1 MRAPLE
7 LTGPYAADL
16 ALALE
21 IADAVDV
28 LTLAGAQGVI
38 DVEMKPDDTPV
49 TAIDRAAERLVRER
63 LAASRPADAVVGE
76 EYGTT
81 GSGPRRW
88 VVDPID
94 GTKNFV
100 RRVPVWGTLIALI
113 DTDAEGKEV
122 CAVGVVS
129 APALGRRWYAAVGA
143 GAWTVTKIDGF
154 SREPR
159 AIGVSGVSELSQASL
174 SFSDLMYWDEVGSSE
189 GIVALQR
196 AVSRARGYGD
206 FWSYMMVAEG
216 LVDIATEPQLALYDM
231 AALVPIVTEAGGRFT
246 GLDGKDGP
254 FSGSALATNGLVH
267 ERALALLAAP
277 TGR

>member
-1 MRAPLE
+1 MTAPLE
-7 LTGPYAADL
+7 FAGPYAADL
-16 ALALE
+16 VLALE
-21 IADAVDV
+21 IADAVDA
-28 LTLAGAQGVI
+28 LTVAGAQGVVE
-38 DVEMKPDDTPV
+38 VEMKPDDTPV

-63 LAASRPADAVVGE
+63 LGESRPDDAVVGE

-81 GSGPRRW
+81 GSGARRW

-113 DTDAEGKEV
+113 DTDADGRET

-129 APALGRRWYAAVGA
+129 APALGRRWYAATGA
-143 GAWTVTKIDGF
+143 GAWTVTGIEGF
-154 SREPR
+154 DREPH
-159 AIGVSGVSELSQASL
+159 ALSVSNVSELSQASL
-174 SFSDLMYWDEVGSSE
+174 SISDLYYWDEVGSSE
-189 GIVALQR
+189 GLLALQR
-196 AVSRARGYGD
+196 TVARTRGYGD

-216 LVDIATEPQLALYDM
+216 QVDIATEPQLALYDM

-277 TGR
+277 TAS